1 MESSVSAFNAG
12 GRSGRGLYGH
22 LDEVGFRKV
31 VLVLLLVSGVA
42 LVAPVITPWFSM

>member
-1 MESSVSAFNAG
+1 MPAG
-12 GRSGRGLYGH
+12 GVTVDATIANLFLY
-22 LDEVGFRKV
+22 LEAGFRKV